1 MCTISLD
8 ELNLTLALTEKVY
21 RNLDNFEP
29 HHNVL
34 SLTGVNEFSSNIKLP
49 KTVVSTL
56 SNWFS
61 S

>member
-1 MCTISLD
+1 MD